1 MFQRKLKDLCQQIHD
16 SLEKQKIS
24 NCFLIGIYIR
34 NESFVLKAIKCLSNF
49 INREYSAKP
58 WNCCNHFEEFIAT
71 KENMSL
77 TLKDHHFNRTQDF
90 ALSFLYHLADIGECL
105 TKFSNISNGIIFLDR
120 SFVEM
125 EVLKPI
131 FVAISWLGEK
141 HIKSLV

>member
-49 INREYSAKP
+49 INQEYSAKP

-71 KENMSL
+71 KENMFL
-77 TLKDHHFNRTQDF
+77 TLKDHHFNRIQDF
-90 ALSFLYHLADIGECL
+90 ALSLLYHLADIGECL

-131 FVAISWLGEK
+131 FVGISWLGEK